1 MRASPPFA
9 ALLLCVAAILFGG
22 LPASLKAQSPA
33 SPAPSTAQPKPSVF
47 HIKYV
52 SEGSVYIDAGRNAE
66 LQEGM
71 KLSVIDVPADG
82 MVNDG
87 IRFRGYPH
95 IAELNLVSL
104 ADSSAV
110 CDVISSTGE
119 LKVGQLAF
127 LAPGSVEDRH
137 LAENAREAENYP
149 VSVGFTSGDP
159 LDQELRSSRS
169 ENPNFPDSP
178 LGVMRARFAFG
189 YGDISE
195 SGMSSTQLNMMIDAD
210 MSHIGGTYWN
220 FNGYW
225 RGNYNTS
232 SQTLP
237 GAGTQTLTDLI
248 NRTYQIGFTYN
259 SPYSPNTVGVGRLFL
274 PWAPSLSTIDGGY
287 YGRHF
292 DNYFTA
298 GVFGGSTPNPASW
311 SYNPDQQIAGTFVSM
326 ERGDFDGFHMMS
338 TAGLA
343 MTSVSLRVAREFAFF
358 ENNFNWKRYISLYSS
373 MQVDE
378 ARTSPL
384 PGGGSNPTG
393 ISQTYD
399 SIHFQPIQLVTFGA
413 NYNYFRSLPTFDPA
427 LIGTGLVDNY
437 LFQGLSGDVRFD
449 LPKQISLY
457 AGIGQSKG
465 STDAK
470 SSLSD
475 AFGIGF
481 GNLFRTGLSLDLHY
495 SKFNST
501 FGSGEYESISLSRNI
516 TEKLRLQI
524 LGGNQ
529 RFDSPLTAN
538 TNAKFVNA
546 TLDWSFRRRYFLEGL
561 YGWYSGNVLNYNQ
574 WSTMLGYRWGGVSR

>member
-1 MRASPPFA
+1 MPKPLTFETLAMLA
-9 ALLLCVAAILFGG
+9 AVFLTAV
-22 LPASLKAQSPA
+22 
-33 SPAPSTAQPKPSVF
+33 SPAPVKAQTPPATAQQPKPVVF
-47 HIKYV
+47 HVKYV
-52 SEGSVYIDAGRNAE
+52 SEGSVYVDAGRNAD

-71 KLSVIDVPADG
+71 KLSVIDLPPDG

-95 IAELNLVSL
+95 VAELNLVSL

-110 CDVISSTGE
+110 CEVISVKGE
-119 LKVGQLAF
+119 LKMGQLAF
-127 LAPGSVEDRH
+127 LTAGSVEDRH
-137 LAENAREAENYP
+137 LAENAKEAENYP
-149 VSVGFTSGDP
+149 VTVGFTSGDP
-159 LDQELRSSRS
+159 IDQELRSTKV

-178 LGVMRARFAFG
+178 YGVMRARVGFG
-189 YGDISE
+189 YGGINE
-195 SGMSSTQLNMMIDAD
+195 SGMNSAQLSMMIDAD

-225 RGNYNTS
+225 RGNYNESATS
-232 SQTLP
+232 IP

-259 SPYSPNTVGVGRLFL
+259 SPYSQNTIGVGRLFL
-274 PWAPSLSTIDGGY
+274 PWAPGLSTIDGGY

-292 DNYFTA
+292 DNFFTA
-298 GVFGGSTPNPASW
+298 GVFGGSTPDPASW
-311 SYNPDQQIAGTFVSM
+311 SYNPDQQIAGTFISM
-326 ERGDFDGFHMMS
+326 ERGAFEGFHMIS

-343 MTSVSLRVAREFAFF
+343 MTSIDWRVAREFAFF
-358 ENNFNWKRYISLYSS
+358 ENNFNWKRYLSLYSTI
-373 MQVDE
+373 QVDE

-393 ISQTYD
+393 ISQTYN
-399 SIHFQPIQLVTFGA
+399 SAHFQPISLITLGA
-413 NYNYFRSLPTFDPA
+413 NYNYFRTLPTFEPA

-437 LFQGLSGDVRFD
+437 LFQGFSGDVRFD
-449 LPKQISLY
+449 LPKQIDLY
-457 AGIGQSKG
+457 AGIGQSKA
-465 STDAK
+465 STDTR
-470 SSLSD
+470 SSLND

-495 SKFNST
+495 SKFNTT
-501 FGSGEYESISLSRNI
+501 FGSGEYESISLSRNL
-516 TEKLRLQI
+516 TEKVRLQV

-546 TLDWSFRRRYFLEGL
+546 TLDWSIGRRCFVEGL
-561 YGWYSGNVLNYNQ
+561 FGWYSGNALSYNQ
-574 WSTMLGYRWGGVSR
+574 WSVLFGYRWGGVSR